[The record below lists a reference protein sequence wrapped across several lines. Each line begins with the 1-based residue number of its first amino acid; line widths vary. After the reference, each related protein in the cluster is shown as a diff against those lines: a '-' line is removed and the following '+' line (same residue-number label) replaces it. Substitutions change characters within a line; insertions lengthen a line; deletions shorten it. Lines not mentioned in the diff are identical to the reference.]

1 MIAAEAIPHEL
12 PLVALLVVLIVS
24 GFVWEIGDLVL
35 ETFNRIRK
43 RKHHRPCPRCGRP
56 VKPGARSSECG
67 VDLSTLPED

>member
-1 MIAAEAIPHEL
+1 MAAEAIPHEL

-35 ETFNRIRK
+35 ETVNRIRK

-56 VKPGARSSECG
+56 VKGGARNCSECG
-67 VDLSTLPED
+67 FDLPTGPED